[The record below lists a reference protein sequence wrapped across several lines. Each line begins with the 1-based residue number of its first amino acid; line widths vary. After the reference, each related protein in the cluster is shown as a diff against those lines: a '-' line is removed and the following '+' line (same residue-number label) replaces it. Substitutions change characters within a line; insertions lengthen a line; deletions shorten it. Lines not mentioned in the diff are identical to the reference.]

1 MREGEEWA
9 RESRGDRP
17 RPSTARTPGS
27 EAPAHRTSCGVSGR
41 SLRPSP
47 GTRRKAAGLSG
58 ALGRSGAW
66 QAPACGLGMRAEEG
80 APVPG
85 ALAPASR
92 LQSSVP
98 SLGSGGLRTDAD
110 SWKVVRSVQNKQRK
124 MAAA

>member
-58 ALGRSGAW
+58 PWEGAELGRR
-66 QAPACGLGMRAEEG
+66 L
-80 APVPG
+80 PV
-85 ALAPASR
+85 
-92 LQSSVP
+92 
-98 SLGSGGLRTDAD
+98 GSG
-110 SWKVVRSVQNKQRK
+110 
-124 MAAA
+124 

>member
-1 MREGEEWA
+1 MGTGEPGGPAETLHSPD
-9 RESRGDRP
+9 SRQRG
-17 RPSTARTPGS
+17 
-27 EAPAHRTSCGVSGR
+27 
-41 SLRPSP
+41 PSP
-47 GTRRKAAGLSG
+47 PHQLRSERQESAPLARDTEKGSGALG

-110 SWKVVRSVQNKQRK
+110 SWKVVRSVQNKQGK